1 MGILTPDIKD
11 FLVTALALLFVI
23 IPHEIAHGYASYFLG
38 DSTAKD
44 DGRLSLN
51 PLNHIDPL
59 GLLAMI
65 IFRFGWAK
73 AVPIDMS
80 KIKGNKNRGL
90 FIISIA
96 GVATNFILAFIFAII
111 FAYLMI
117 KNSSYE
123 LLNRF
128 VMMVMWYNVMLGVF
142 NLVPLPPLDGSKILL
157 SFMPDDNKYLVYK
170 YERYFNIALF
180 ILVISG
186 LVSSIISPII
196 MSIVNFFFNIGV
208 KIWVTILV

>member
-11 FLVTALALLFVI
+11 FLVTALALMFVI
-23 IPHEIAHGYASYFLG
+23 IPHEIAHGYASYMLG

-59 GLLAMI
+59 GILAMV

-73 AVPIDMS
+73 AVPINMS
-80 KIKGNKNRGL
+80 KIKGNKNVGM

-96 GVATNFILAFIFAII
+96 GVVTNFVFAFLFAII
-111 FAYLMI
+111 YAYLMV
-117 KNSSYE
+117 KNSGYE

-128 VMMVMWYNVMLGVF
+128 VMMVLWYNVMLGVF

-157 SFMPDDNKYLVYK
+157 SFMPDDTKYLVYK
-170 YERYFNIALF
+170 YERYFYFALF
-180 ILVISG
+180 ILVMTG
-186 LVSSIISPII
+186 VVSKIISPII
-196 MSIVNFFFNIGV
+196 MSIVNFFFNVGV